1 MKSQAGYPYP
11 METSSNNPSQKL
23 IWISLVINLLVCIII
38 LPLILQPGSTFSISQ
53 LMETMFWQGI
63 GLIAWPIT
71 LVIALIS
78 PLFSGSLPR
87 LGDIFSLI
95 LYPLIEISLILII
108 VGKKNKW
115 IPCLVS
121 HILILMSFI
130 IAWTAVLGGYNFMVG

>member
-1 MKSQAGYPYP
+1 MISQTGYPYP
-11 METSSNNPSQKL
+11 METSSNNPSQNL
-23 IWISLVINLLVCIII
+23 IWISLVINLLVCIIF
-38 LPLILQPGSTFSISQ
+38 LPLILQPGSTFNISQ
-53 LMETMFWQGI
+53 LLETMFWQGI

-71 LVIALIS
+71 LVMAMTS

-87 LGDIFSLI
+87 IGDIFNFI

-115 IPCLVS
+115 IPFLVG

-130 IAWTAVLGGYNFMVG
+130 MAWTAVLEGYNFMVG

>member
-1 MKSQAGYPYP
+1 M
-11 METSSNNPSQKL
+11 
-23 IWISLVINLLVCIII
+23 VNLLVCIII
-38 LPLILQPGSTFSISQ
+38 LPLILQPGSTFNLRQ
-53 LMETMFWQGI
+53 LLETLFWQGM

-71 LVIALIS
+71 LVMALIS

-108 VGKKNKW
+108 AGKKYKW
-115 IPCLVS
+115 ILLLVS

-130 IAWTAVLGGYNFMVG
+130 MAWTAILGGYNFMVG

>member
-1 MKSQAGYPYP
+1 M
-11 METSSNNPSQKL
+11 NNSLKEPSQKL

-38 LPLILQPGSTFSISQ
+38 LPLILQPGSTINISQ
-53 LMETMFWQGI
+53 LLDTLFWHGM

-71 LVIALIS
+71 LVMALIS

-87 LGDIFSLI
+87 LNDIFSLI

-115 IPCLVS
+115 ILLLVS

-130 IAWTAVLGGYNFMVG
+130 MAWTAVLGGYNFMVG

>member
-1 MKSQAGYPYP
+1 
-11 METSSNNPSQKL
+11 METYSNNPSQKV
-23 IWISLVINLLVCIII
+23 IWISLVVNFLVCIII
-38 LPLILQPGSTFSISQ
+38 LPQILQPGSIFNISQ
-53 LMETMFWQGI
+53 LLETLFWQGM

-71 LVIALIS
+71 LFMALIN

-108 VGKKNKW
+108 AGKKNKW
-115 IPCLVS
+115 IPVLVS

-130 IAWTAVLGGYNFMVG
+130 MAWTAILGGYNFMVG

>member
-1 MKSQAGYPYP
+1 M
-11 METSSNNPSQKL
+11 NNSLKEPSQKL

-38 LPLILQPGSTFSISQ
+38 LPLILQPGSTINISQ
-53 LMETMFWQGI
+53 LLDTLFWQGM

-87 LGDIFSLI
+87 LGDIFSFI

-108 VGKKNKW
+108 AGKKNKW
-115 IPCLVS
+115 IPLLVS
-121 HILILMSFI
+121 HILILMSFTM
-130 IAWTAVLGGYNFMVG
+130 AWTAVLGGYNFMVG

>member
-1 MKSQAGYPYP
+1 MKSQTGYPYP

-23 IWISLVINLLVCIII
+23 IWISLVVNLLICIII
-38 LPLILQPGSTFSISQ
+38 LPLILQPGSTFNIRQ
-53 LMETMFWQGI
+53 LLETLFWQGM

-71 LVIALIS
+71 LVMALIS

-108 VGKKNKW
+108 AGKKYKW
-115 IPCLVS
+115 ILLLVS

-130 IAWTAVLGGYNFMVG
+130 MAWTAILGGYNFMVG